1 MIHQYKLNGYNIV
14 LDVHSGS
21 VHAVDPLAYDVIALF
36 ENTAQD
42 EIVRQM
48 LEKYAADP
56 DVDEGEVRSCIDD
69 VAALKE
75 AGKLFARPYE
85 ALRFRPES
93 AYVKALCLH
102 VAQRCNLNCEY
113 CFASQGRYQGERAR

>member
-48 LEKYAADP
+48 LEKYADDP

-69 VAALKE
+69 VAALK
-75 AGKLFARPYE
+75 ASRRSACTSPTPATSTANTASPAR
-85 ALRFRPES
+85 AATR
-93 AYVKALCLH
+93 
-102 VAQRCNLNCEY
+102 
-113 CFASQGRYQGERAR
+113 ASGR